1 MLIVDNYEQYNCAEG
16 NLPPIDEIHFT
27 AKVKFSSN
35 PELGNQV
42 EILGFLNPLEVF
54 DADNPEREKLGGYF
68 TQTVSKLS
76 PSLGA
81 SFVFIA
87 ANDSLY
93 PKIIDSN
100 GKTTKIYGYLLP
112 YGDDFCRFEFFF
124 KTWIEP
130 MNMNDIQ
137 LTEWFTNLQ
146 NHIKERNKLVSEA
159 NQKKLQDEV
168 FMTNFKY
175 LCSLGMN
182 SDDAKK
188 QAEEIVAKIKNN
200 LSSGEEKPAI
210 NKKSAK

>member
-1 MLIVDNYEQYNCAEG
+1 MLIVDNYEQYNCTEG
-16 NLPPIDEIHFT
+16 KLPSIDEIYFT

-42 EILGFLNPLEVF
+42 EVLGFLNPLEVF
-54 DADNPEREKLGGYF
+54 DVNSPEREKLGGYF

-76 PSLGA
+76 PSLNA

-87 ANDSLY
+87 ANDNLY
-93 PKIIDSN
+93 PKVIDSN
-100 GKTTKIYGYLLP
+100 GKTVKIYGYLLP

-130 MNMNDIQ
+130 MNLNDVQ
-137 LTEWFTNLQ
+137 LSEWFEKLQ
-146 NHIKERNKLVSEA
+146 NHIQERNQLVFES

-168 FMTNFKY
+168 FMSNFKY
-175 LCSLGMN
+175 LCSLGI
-182 SDDAKK
+182 SPDVAKK
-188 QAEEIVAKIKNN
+188 QADEIVAKISN
-200 LSSGEEKPAI
+200 LTSEEKPAT

>member
-1 MLIVDNYEQYNCAEG
+1 
-16 NLPPIDEIHFT
+16 
-27 AKVKFSSN
+27 
-35 PELGNQV
+35 
-42 EILGFLNPLEVF
+42 
-54 DADNPEREKLGGYF
+54 
-68 TQTVSKLS
+68 
-76 PSLGA
+76 
-81 SFVFIA
+81 
-87 ANDSLY
+87 
-93 PKIIDSN
+93 
-100 GKTTKIYGYLLP
+100 
-112 YGDDFCRFEFFF
+112 
-124 KTWIEP
+124 